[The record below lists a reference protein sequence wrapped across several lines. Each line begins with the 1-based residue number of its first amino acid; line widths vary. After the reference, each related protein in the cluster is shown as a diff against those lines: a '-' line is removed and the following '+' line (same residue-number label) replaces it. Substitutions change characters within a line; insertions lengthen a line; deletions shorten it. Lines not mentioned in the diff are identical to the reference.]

1 MARCVLAAVGI
12 LLVSVSAAPATAG
25 EPTERLRTF
34 FERANGVIVA
44 PASGDGFE
52 QRLHAVR
59 ALVNEVFD
67 FEGAAALALGRHW
80 QGLPAATRPTVTRL
94 YADII
99 ERGYLA
105 WVGSKARL
113 GEGGV
118 SVRWV
123 DERVEGDTATVTS
136 ALLTRSGDEVPI
148 DYVLVRRGDDWR
160 VRDVVVD
167 GMSLAANYHVQI
179 ERVVQAGSYE
189 ALIERMR
196 DRASLTAREA
206 AAASFVATAAPDP
219 TAVVPAEVPPAVTAQ
234 PLAATSLTAPS
245 VAAPPVAEPAPLVA
259 VVGSPLAVAPAVS
272 SRALTPADTPV
283 APPAGAGAAETR
295 GDVWVQV
302 GAFRTV
308 DAAAKLVQRL
318 RRAVTIVTGS
328 DRLARVLVGPFA
340 DRAAAA
346 STVRALHASG
356 IAAFIAE

>member
-12 LLVSVSAAPATAG
+12 LVVSVSAAPATAG

-44 PASGDGFE
+44 PGSEDGFE

-67 FEGAAALALGRHW
+67 FEGAAVLALGRHW
-80 QGLPAATRPTVTRL
+80 QGLPVATRPTVTRL

-136 ALLTRSGDEVPI
+136 ALLTRAGDEVPI
-148 DYVLVRRGDDWR
+148 DYVLVRRGEDWR

-196 DRASLTAREA
+196 DRASPTAREEA
-206 AAASFVATAAPDP
+206 TASVVPAAAPDS
-219 TAVVPAEVPPAVTAQ
+219 TAVVPADAPPAVTAQ
-234 PLAATSLTAPS
+234 PPAAASLG
-245 VAAPPVAEPAPLVA
+245 APPVVPPPVAVPAP
-259 VVGSPLAVAPAVS
+259 PLAVAPTVS
-272 SRALTPADTPV
+272 SRAVTPSDTPV
-283 APPAGAGAAETR
+283 APPARAVVAETR

-318 RRAVTIVTGS
+318 RRAVTIATGS

>member
-1 MARCVLAAVGI
+1 MARRVLAAVGI
-12 LLVSVSAAPATAG
+12 LIASAAPAAAG

-34 FERANGVIVA
+34 FERANRVIVA
-44 PASGDGFE
+44 PGSEGGLE
-52 QRLHAVR
+52 PRVSAVR
-59 ALVNEVFD
+59 ALVNDVFD

-80 QGLPAATRPTVTRL
+80 QGLPAATRPIVTRL

-118 SVRWV
+118 SVRWI
-123 DERVEGDTATVTS
+123 DERVEGDAATVTS
-136 ALLTRSGDEVPI
+136 ALLTRTGEEVPI
-148 DYVLVRRGDDWR
+148 DYVLVRRAQDWL

-167 GMSLAANYHVQI
+167 GISLAASYHAQI
-179 ERVVQAGSYE
+179 ERVLQLGSYDT
-189 ALIERMR
+189 LVERLR
-196 DRASLTAREA
+196 DRASPTARGQVEAASVVA
-206 AAASFVATAAPDP
+206 AAASDSARSVAPVVTVAPVVSTTATTVTTAAPVVTTTAPVVTTTAP
-219 TAVVPAEVPPAVTAQ
+219 TVTA
-234 PLAATSLTAPS
+234 A
-245 VAAPPVAEPAPLVA
+245 AAPPADTLVTPRVHAVA
-259 VVGSPLAVAPAVS
+259 V
-272 SRALTPADTPV
+272 DTP
-283 APPAGAGAAETR
+283 

-308 DAAAKLVQRL
+308 DAAAKLVRRL
-318 RRAVTIVTGS
+318 SRAVTIATGS

-346 STVRALHASG
+346 STVRALQASG